1 MRRRSL
7 ALRAHGGHSATGA
20 DRWLVSYADYMT
32 LAFALFVVL
41 YALHANKTELQQP
54 LLDGM
59 EQAFVRLS
67 GEAKP
72 AKAANS
78 MVSEADAELEQTGT
92 GNPLAEDDPSLAR
105 LKAELELRL
114 GPLLEKNML
123 LLEQEGD
130 WLTLSFDDN
139 LVFASGSA
147 LLSGN
152 ADIILQAAL
161 PALTEVNHFIRVR
174 GFADNLPVS
183 NELYASNW
191 QLSAERAR
199 VVLEWLQRNG
209 IAPPRLSLE
218 AFGEFRPQ
226 WELNQD
232 DPKRAGSS
240 RALHRRVE
248 IAISRHRWQAPTAL
262 PSRPMV
268 SGQSLDKNSEQ
279 KLEKNSDKNTEQNSE
294 LRVYELPNGGI
305 RIGTSAAQNGV
316 TR

>member
-7 ALRAHGGHSATGA
+7 ATRAGGGHYATGA

-67 GEAKP
+67 GETKP
-72 AKAANS
+72 AHAANS
-78 MVSEADAELEQTGT
+78 MISNTDELEAQGT
-92 GNPLAEDDPSLAR
+92 GNPLTAEDISLASV
-105 LKAELELRL
+105 KAQLELRL

-123 LLEQEGD
+123 ALEQEGD
-130 WLTLSFDDN
+130 WLTLSFDGR

-152 ADIILQAAL
+152 ADIILNAAL
-161 PALTEVNHFIRVR
+161 PVLAEVSHFIRVR
-174 GFADNLPVS
+174 GYADNLPVS

-199 VVLEWLQRNG
+199 AVLEWLQRHG
-209 IAPPRLSLE
+209 IAAPRLSLE

-226 WELNQD
+226 QSQLLDEALTNSN
-232 DPKRAGSS
+232 RANN
-240 RALHRRVE
+240 RRVE
-248 IAISRHRWQAPTAL
+248 IAISKQTWLAPTAL
-262 PSRPMV
+262 PSRPLGTEPSAEQG
-268 SGQSLDKNSEQ
+268 SGQGSGQ
-279 KLEKNSDKNTEQNSE
+279 KSE

-305 RIGTSAAQNGV
+305 RIGTSATQDGI
-316 TR
+316 TQ

>member
-1 MRRRSL
+1 MKRRSL
-7 ALRAHGGHSATGA
+7 AKRAGSGHYATGA

-72 AKAANS
+72 AHAANS
-78 MVSEADAELEQTGT
+78 MISDGTELEDTGT
-92 GNPLAEDDPSLAR
+92 GNPLTDQDPSLAK
-105 LKAELELRL
+105 LKDQLQLRL

-123 LLEQEGD
+123 VLEQEGD
-130 WLTLSFDDN
+130 WLTLSFDGR

-152 ADIILQAAL
+152 ADLVLSAAL
-161 PALTEVNHFIRVR
+161 PPLTEVNHFIQVR
-174 GFADNLPVS
+174 GYADNLAVS

-199 VVLEWLQRNG
+199 VVLEWLENHG
-209 IAPPRLSLE
+209 IAAPRLSLE

-226 WELNQD
+226 DEGALTNTG
-232 DPKRAGSS
+232 RANAN
-240 RALHRRVE
+240 RANNRRVE
-248 IAISRHRWQAPTAL
+248 ISIAKQVWETPSAL
-262 PSRPMV
+262 PSRPLATDQQ
-268 SGQSLDKNSEQ
+268 SGLQSD
-279 KLEKNSDKNTEQNSE
+279 

-305 RIGTSAAQNGV
+305 RIGTSTTQDGV
-316 TR
+316 AE

>member
-7 ALRAHGGHSATGA
+7 ATRAGSGHYATGA

-54 LLDGM
+54 MLDGM

-72 AKAANS
+72 AKAAHS
-78 MVSEADAELEQTGT
+78 MLSEAQQSEVDGT
-92 GNPLAEDDPSLAR
+92 GNPLTADDRSLAN

-114 GPLLEKNML
+114 GPLLAKKML
-123 LLEQEGD
+123 ALEQEGD
-130 WLTLSFDDN
+130 WLTLSFDGR

-152 ADIILQAAL
+152 ADTILTAAL
-161 PALTEVNHFIRVR
+161 PPLAEVSHYIRVR
-174 GFADNLPVS
+174 GYADNLPVS

-209 IAPPRLSLE
+209 IAAPRLGLE
-218 AFGEFRPQ
+218 AFGEFRPAQ
-226 WELNQD
+226 SQLDEGSEANARVS
-232 DPKRAGSS
+232 RANSS
-240 RALHRRVE
+240 RANNRRVE
-248 IAISRHRWQAPTAL
+248 IAISKQRWLAPTAL
-262 PSRPMV
+262 PSRPLV
-268 SGQSLDKNSEQ
+268 TEQDSDKQAEPRSGQS
-279 KLEKNSDKNTEQNSE
+279 SE

-305 RIGTSAAQNGV
+305 RIGTSATQDGV
-316 TR
+316 TE

>member
-1 MRRRSL
+1 MKRRSL
-7 ALRAHGGHSATGA
+7 AKRAGSGHYATGA

-72 AKAANS
+72 AHAANS
-78 MVSEADAELEQTGT
+78 MISDGTELEDTGT
-92 GNPLAEDDPSLAR
+92 GNPLTDQDPSLAK
-105 LKAELELRL
+105 LKDQLQLRL

-123 LLEQEGD
+123 VLEQEGD
-130 WLTLSFDDN
+130 WLTLSFDGR

-152 ADIILQAAL
+152 ADLVLSAAL
-161 PALTEVNHFIRVR
+161 PPLTEVNHFIQVR
-174 GFADNLPVS
+174 GYADNLAVS

-199 VVLEWLQRNG
+199 VVLEWLENHG
-209 IAPPRLSLE
+209 IAAPRLSLE

-226 WELNQD
+226 EGQLGDGNLTNTRSANSN
-232 DPKRAGSS
+232 RA
-240 RALHRRVE
+240 AHRRVE
-248 IAISRHRWQAPTAL
+248 IAISKQTWQAPAAL
-262 PSRPMV
+262 PSRPLV
-268 SGQSLDKNSEQ
+268 TAPPSAEQSGQQ
-279 KLEKNSDKNTEQNSE
+279 SD
-294 LRVYELPNGGI
+294 LRVYELPSGGI
-305 RIGTSAAQNGV
+305 RIGTGATQDGV
-316 TR
+316 PQ

>member
-1 MRRRSL
+1 MKRRL
-7 ALRAHGGHSATGA
+7 LTTRAGSGHYATGA

-72 AKAANS
+72 AAAANS
-78 MVSEADAELEQTGT
+78 MVSEVDEQEKTGT
-92 GNPLAEDDPSLAR
+92 GNPLTDNDTSLAK
-105 LKAELELRL
+105 LKADLELRL

-123 LLEQEGD
+123 ILEQEGD
-130 WLTLSFDDN
+130 WLTLSFDGR

-152 ADIILQAAL
+152 ADTILNAAL

-174 GFADNLPVS
+174 GYADNLAVS
-183 NELYASNW
+183 NELYGSNW
-191 QLSAERAR
+191 HLSAERAR
-199 VVLEWLQRNG
+199 VVLEWLENHG
-209 IAPPRLSLE
+209 IAAARLSLE

-226 WELNQD
+226 DGPLDESALTNTG
-232 DPKRAGSS
+232 RANAN
-240 RALHRRVE
+240 RANSRRVE
-248 IAISRHRWQAPTAL
+248 ISIAKQVLTTPTSL
-262 PSRPMV
+262 PSRPLAAEQ
-268 SGQSLDKNSEQ
+268 QSD
-279 KLEKNSDKNTEQNSE
+279 

-305 RIGTSAAQNGV
+305 RIGTSATQDGV
-316 TR
+316 TQ

>member
-7 ALRAHGGHSATGA
+7 AMRVGGHHATGA

-72 AKAANS
+72 AQAANS
-78 MVSEADAELEQTGT
+78 MLSAADELDAKGT

-114 GPLLEKNML
+114 GPLLDKNML
-123 LLEQEGD
+123 VLEQEGD
-130 WLTLSFDDN
+130 WLTLSFDGS

-147 LLSGN
+147 LLSRN
-152 ADIILQAAL
+152 ADTILNAAL
-161 PALTEVNHFIRVR
+161 PPLAEVAHFIRVR
-174 GFADNLPVS
+174 GYADNLPVS

-199 VVLEWLQRNG
+199 AVLEWLQHHG
-209 IAPPRLSLE
+209 IAAPRLSLE
-218 AFGEFRPQ
+218 ALGEFGPQ
-226 WELNQD
+226 VSRLGEDAN
-232 DPKRAGSS
+232 SS
-240 RALHRRVE
+240 RASSSRENNRRVE
-248 IAISRHRWQAPTAL
+248 IAISTRTWQAPTAL
-262 PSRPMV
+262 PSRPLATKHSSDKQSDQH
-268 SGQSLDKNSEQ
+268 SGQHSGQ
-279 KLEKNSDKNTEQNSE
+279 KSE

-305 RIGTSAAQNGV
+305 RIGTSATQDGV
-316 TR
+316 TQ